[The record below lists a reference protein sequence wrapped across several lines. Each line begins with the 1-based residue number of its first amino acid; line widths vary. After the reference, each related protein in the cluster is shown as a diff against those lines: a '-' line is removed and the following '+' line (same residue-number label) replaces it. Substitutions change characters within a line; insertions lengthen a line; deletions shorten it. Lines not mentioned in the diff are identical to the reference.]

1 MRNNFCL
8 DWSKRNNECFDS
20 CCIRCWEW
28 VSASTESYGE
38 YSLVLTDKQ
47 CLMNWKIALNYYYC
61 RWNEFDSQRHDC
73 ETNKKMV
80 FEFSNCKWHLAWTVK
95 SIAVVLVS
103 ICEAV
108 SVKCLAC
115 LLQIAFN
122 IISRTMLSGWYCRSM
137 ANQNSTDHNEQD
149 DDNEPNV
156 VDESDD
162 SQDIPVARLMPRIDY
177 KAQYTTLKKKL
188 KFLLYVSTSFSLWL
202 NAVCT
207 KWKNIYS
214 NCRVLQENEFFQDAL
229 RSSQRRL
236 LKVTRDRS
244 FLLDRLLQYEKPENS
259 SSESDDTESSEDD
272 VRTENTKKWVKS
284 IHLYLKRMTSE
295 IKNVLVQ
302 AKSWFD
308 ECFAW

>member
-1 MRNNFCL
+1 
-8 DWSKRNNECFDS
+8 
-20 CCIRCWEW
+20 
-28 VSASTESYGE
+28 
-38 YSLVLTDKQ
+38 
-47 CLMNWKIALNYYYC
+47 MNWKIALNYYYC

-103 ICEAV
+103 ICESV

-202 NAVCT
+202 NAVCANQNRSGKIFIWIVGCCRKMNSFKMLYARVNDGCW
-207 KWKNIYS
+207 KWPEIVHFYWIDCYNMR
-214 NCRVLQENEFFQDAL
+214 N
-229 RSSQRRL
+229 QRTHRQKATTPNH
-236 LKVTRDRS
+236 LKMMCAPKIR
-244 FLLDRLLQYEKPENS
+244 K
-259 SSESDDTESSEDD
+259 SE
-272 VRTENTKKWVKS
+272 
-284 IHLYLKRMTSE
+284 
-295 IKNVLVQ
+295 
-302 AKSWFD
+302 
-308 ECFAW
+308 